1 VTCMAENSAMIV
13 VEVAYARPDEQIIIP
28 LEVPQG
34 TTLAQAILLSGLAR
48 RFPEI
53 GLDTVKA
60 GIYGQI
66 RAPSTVLGAGDRV
79 EIYRPLSSDAK
90 ARRRQRTEAQRL
102 PGAAG
107 RKPGPVAQD

>member
-1 VTCMAENSAMIV
+1 MAENSAMIA
-13 VEVAYARPDEQIIIP
+13 VEVAYARPDEQVIIS
-28 LEVPQG
+28 LEVPPG

-53 GLDTVKA
+53 DLDTVKA
-60 GIYGQI
+60 GIYSKLS
-66 RAPSTVLGAGDRV
+66 ASSTVLCAGDRV

-90 ARRRQRTEAQRL
+90 ARRRQRAKAQRL

-107 RKPGPVAQD
+107 REPGPVAQD

>member
-1 VTCMAENSAMIV
+1 MVEDSATIA

-60 GIYGQI
+60 GIYSQI
-66 RAPSTVLGAGDRV
+66 RAPSTVLCAGDRV

-90 ARRRQRTEAQRL
+90 VRRRQRAEVQRL

-107 RKPGPVAQD
+107 RKPGSATQD